1 LQYSGARRDSAWK
14 NKNREEP
21 MSKSFLRTFAAC
33 ALLVPVGALA
43 SPITVN
49 FTITATQSMSN
60 SGVITPGGSY
70 AGYATGTVGGGSF
83 TFDDS
88 LGQSSDL
95 TNGLPT
101 LDLDFTWL
109 GQSFTEATATLW
121 SLSFDSTG
129 ALSGWG
135 LGRRGVEEN
144 CQLNCASSIGPT
156 DFSISG
162 FMGAND
168 AGFMHVD
175 GFYGFMFGSTAW
187 NVAPTG
193 VPEPSTLILLGGSL
207 LGMRLA
213 RRRRK
218 N

>member
-1 LQYSGARRDSAWK
+1 
-14 NKNREEP
+14 

-33 ALLVPVGALA
+33 ALLVPMGALA

-49 FTITATQSMSN
+49 FTITATQSMTS

-70 AGYATGTVGGGSF
+70 AGFASGTVGGGSF

-88 LGQSSDL
+88 LVQGSDL
-95 TNGLPT
+95 VNGLPT
-101 LDLDFTWL
+101 LDLAFTWL

-135 LGRRGVEEN
+135 LGRRGVDEN
-144 CQLNCASSIGPT
+144 CRLNCSSSIGPT
-156 DFSISG
+156 DFSMIG
-162 FMGAND
+162 FTRAPAND

-175 GFYGFMFGSTAW
+175 GFNGVMFGSTAW
-187 NVAPTG
+187 TVAPTG
-193 VPEPSTLILLGGSL
+193 VPEPSTLVLFGASL
-207 LGMRLA
+207 LGLA
-213 RRRRK
+213 LTRRRRS